1 MHGYHSVRWL
11 LPVKLWR
18 MPCISNP
25 VVFVVWC
32 LWMLALLVVWFV
44 ACTPALLSMSFFLR
58 LVSFV
63 VLVVFGLRGLLSSC
77 TLAVFGLLRSWR
89 FGT

>member
-1 MHGYHSVRWL
+1 VHWNHSVRWL

-32 LWMLALLVVWFV
+32 LWMLALLVVWFG
-44 ACTPALLSMSFFLR
+44 ACTPALHSMSSSCVWFRSLSLWSSAFS
-58 LVSFV
+58 VSSH
-63 VLVVFGLRGLLSSC
+63 LPALLLSS
-77 TLAVFGLLRSWR
+77 
-89 FGT
+89 